1 MGITARYG
9 PADGGWGGGSGI
21 ISRLLKERHLKLT
34 QALAAL
40 VLLASAAVA
49 QQPPLV
55 VQNAW
60 IRTTPG
66 TDIAAAYLTLRNV
79 SATAVTITGVESPIA
94 SHAMIHETTTQD
106 GQSRMRPHE
115 QLVVAPGAT
124 VKFQPGGLHIMLHN
138 LKQPLAVGQ
147 TVPLVITLAGSPALQ
162 VTATV
167 RPLGAE

>member
-1 MGITARYG
+1 M
-9 PADGGWGGGSGI
+9 
-21 ISRLLKERHLKLT
+21 KLT

-49 QQPPLV
+49 QQPSLV

-60 IRTTPG
+60 LRATPG
-66 TDIAAAYLTLRNV
+66 SDVAAAYLTVRNV
-79 SATAVTITGVESPIA
+79 STATVTITGIESPIA
-94 SHAMIHETTTQD
+94 RHAMIHETTTQN

-115 QLVVAPGAT
+115 QLVIAPGST
-124 VKFQPGGLHIMLHN
+124 VKFEPGGLHIMLHD

-147 TVPLVITLAGSPALQ
+147 TVPLTIKLSGASALQ